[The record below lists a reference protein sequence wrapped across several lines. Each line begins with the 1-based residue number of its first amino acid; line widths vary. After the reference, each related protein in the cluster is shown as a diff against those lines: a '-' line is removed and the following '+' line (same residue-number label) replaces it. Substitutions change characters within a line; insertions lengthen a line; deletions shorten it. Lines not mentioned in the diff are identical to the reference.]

1 LQALQFGFPFPK
13 PAMLAY
19 RHAFHVG
26 NPADVLKHIVLLG
39 VLERMAAKDKGYWY
53 IDTHA
58 GAGSYQLSDRMAQ
71 RLAEYQTG
79 IGLLWGRKDM
89 PSSVAA
95 YVKHIRTFNAGGELR
110 TYPGSPALAGSML
123 RPQDHMRLFELHSTD
138 FRLLD
143 ATWGQQSHVEVRHSD
158 GFAGLKAM
166 LPPPTR
172 RGVVLLDPSY
182 ELDSD
187 YGQLVASLRD
197 AITRFATGVYCVWY
211 PQLQSLESI
220 RLPKRLKALSPAGW
234 LHAQLSTAAP
244 RPDGFGLLGSGMFVI
259 NPPFGLHESLKAT
272 LPWLARTLGQDGAG
286 KHVLEGH
293 TP

>member
-1 LQALQFGFPFPK
+1 
-13 PAMLAY
+13 MLAY

-39 VLERMAAKDKGYWY
+39 VLERMAAKDKAYWY

-58 GAGSYQLSDRMAQ
+58 GAGSYQLADRMAQ

-89 PSSVAA
+89 PSPVAA

-110 TYPGSPALAGSML
+110 TYPGSPALAGSVL
-123 RPQDHMRLFELHSTD
+123 RPQDRMRLFELHTTD

-143 ATWGQQSHVEVRHSD
+143 ATWGQQPHVEVRNSD

-172 RGVVLLDPSY
+172 RGVVLIDPSY

-187 YGQLVASLRD
+187 YGQLVAALRD

-234 LHAQLSTAAP
+234 MHAQLSTAAP
-244 RPDGFGLLGSGMFVI
+244 RPDGFGLMGSGMFVI
-259 NPPFGLHESLKAT
+259 NPPFGLQEGLKAT

-286 KHVLEGH
+286 RHVLEGH